1 MLCSVSDK
9 ANYAKKVSETL
20 KDDNTALA
28 IPSHNSNS
36 PSMPVVGPTNSAH
49 VERKQEEKASE
60 ARKDPLRMSLEEDE
74 LVAWDFDDVLYLE
87 QGEDSR
93 A

>member
-1 MLCSVSDK
+1 
-9 ANYAKKVSETL
+9 
-20 KDDNTALA
+20 
-28 IPSHNSNS
+28 
-36 PSMPVVGPTNSAH
+36 MPVVGPTNSAH